1 MKEQWNDENC
11 KKEVWQNELD
21 PGPGILPIPKTKGT
35 GSASACFNI
44 REEIS
49 DGQFTGKR
57 YWRKTEKLMMCR
69 TVNDIKT
76 EIIEKV
82 MAFYCY
88 GNIGINLELEIG
100 RLTGIIEI
108 VAFVF
113 EEYLLEFNNIVR
125 RRTGMSLTE
134 EGLLTEKQLII
145 SWISLETLN
154 ELRRL
159 KTTIVG
165 KL

>member
-1 MKEQWNDENC
+1 
-11 KKEVWQNELD
+11 
-21 PGPGILPIPKTKGT
+21 
-35 GSASACFNI
+35 
-44 REEIS
+44 
-49 DGQFTGKR
+49 
-57 YWRKTEKLMMCR
+57 MCR

-100 RLTGIIEI
+100 RLAGIIEI

>member
-1 MKEQWNDENC
+1 
-11 KKEVWQNELD
+11 
-21 PGPGILPIPKTKGT
+21 
-35 GSASACFNI
+35 
-44 REEIS
+44 
-49 DGQFTGKR
+49 
-57 YWRKTEKLMMCR
+57 MMCR

-88 GNIGINLELEIG
+88 GNIGINLELKIG
-100 RLTGIIEI
+100 RLAGIIEI

-125 RRTGMSLTE
+125 RRTGNILTE
-134 EGLLTEKQLII
+134 EKQRTERQLLI

-154 ELRRL
+154 ELRQ
-159 KTTIVG
+159 IEDHYC
-165 KL
+165 